1 MQEITYKNVK
11 ENYKNIL
18 IEVSIDGKSV
28 EINSNA
34 IFNMLETSDQKFEE
48 FLNGK
53 RTFEPNYTNNV
64 LGYIAVNFF
73 NYFDNLKLPQDVQ
86 NRLDRISKSDLLDI
100 SYINK
105 ILETDD
111 KNLSKVVLDKNF
123 EKEILNSIPKEYNSL
138 EKVIYIYIKLCDIL
152 TYDPAFYINEQPR
165 GYISKHQDIKYTQ
178 KVNKKNNKVVCYNFN
193 SILGKLLD
201 DLGIKYESKPST
213 YGYGTH
219 AYNIC
224 RIDDNLIKLDSC
236 FQIIGNDMS
245 NIKLGIPPRG
255 ITVLNKSPETKIR
268 IMETINKVYSDYML
282 SHGIKKID
290 VQKKNLEENI
300 KKIIEEYKTSDLE
313 GIDLMYYIKLLN
325 KILLDDYKG
334 ETTFIRGYKNLE
346 VEPVIVLSFE
356 NNEDYIILNSFNQ
369 HKNNRQINKMNKN
382 KLKDKFENHLYEYI
396 ETPGKPEINKVPGI
410 EYSKKGKTKN

>member
-255 ITVLNKSPETKIR
+255 ITVLNKSPETKLR

-290 VQKKNLEENI
+290 VQKKSLEENI

-382 KLKDKFENHLYEYI
+382 KLKDKFEKHLYEYI

>member
-1 MQEITYKNVK
+1 M
-11 ENYKNIL
+11 
-18 IEVSIDGKSV
+18 
-28 EINSNA
+28 
-34 IFNMLETSDQKFEE
+34 
-48 FLNGK
+48 
-53 RTFEPNYTNNV
+53 
-64 LGYIAVNFF
+64 
-73 NYFDNLKLPQDVQ
+73 
-86 NRLDRISKSDLLDI
+86 
-100 SYINK
+100 
-105 ILETDD
+105 
-111 KNLSKVVLDKNF
+111 VLDKNF

-255 ITVLNKSPETKIR
+255 ITVLNKSPETKLR

-313 GIDLMYYIKLLN
+313 GIDLMYYIKLLS

-410 EYSKKGKTKN
+410 EYSKKGKN